1 VPQPYPG
8 QKWKHGWI
16 PLTPGAAREKNHGKK
31 PGGGS
36 LIARMVAEAAET
48 HQRMLA
54 RDREREAKA
63 SATRAATRSA
73 DDALRSAAK
82 NRPAQTVEAMP
93 SAPAA
98 PTKAAGMRDG
108 LRWTSDEDGLA
119 WARKNLPLPDL
130 TDDEKKAVRQYTL
143 DHVNEYVNGGL
154 RGDPVP
160 AYERDNYNKVVKDL
174 DSALSKSSLPESII
188 VHRGV
193 GDGYIAHLGADPG
206 KPETM
211 EALVGRDFKE
221 QAFMS
226 TSVGATAA
234 FDDEPVQLMMRVPK
248 GHKAMNIMPL
258 SREGEDE
265 REVLLARN
273 SRYVIHAAYKHGDT
287 WHIEAE
293 VVPADWK
300 KPAGWAPNPYG
311 DAHAGYS

>member
-1 VPQPYPG
+1 HQLRRRGFHRAASPLPRRPGAHSLHRRFSLLDPTPRRLPMPQPYPG

-130 TDDEKKAVRQYTL
+130 TDDEKKSIRQYT
-143 DHVNEYVNGGL
+143 
-154 RGDPVP
+154 
-160 AYERDNYNKVVKDL
+160 RD
-174 DSALSKSSLPESII
+174 E
-188 VHRGV
+188 
-193 GDGYIAHLGADPG
+193 
-206 KPETM
+206 
-211 EALVGRDFKE
+211 
-221 QAFMS
+221 
-226 TSVGATAA
+226 
-234 FDDEPVQLMMRVPK
+234 
-248 GHKAMNIMPL
+248 
-258 SREGEDE
+258 
-265 REVLLARN
+265 
-273 SRYVIHAAYKHGDT
+273 
-287 WHIEAE
+287 
-293 VVPADWK
+293 
-300 KPAGWAPNPYG
+300 
-311 DAHAGYS
+311 